1 VRHLTRQQ
9 LTVDLVGAGVFGLV
23 CFPWAWIYGETLQLP
38 VLMLFVAALAL
49 RRLVPGAS
57 LGIAWLAAFVQMFA
71 RESATVFDFAAAG
84 VLYATAAYGD
94 RVVRWLG
101 FASAFVGAFIATGYL
116 VFVVRMFQVWEFTHP
131 SIRDISY
138 TVVLFVAILAAYSFS
153 RFEFPFKRSLN
164 VVIVSVQAVPPI
176 TLLIPYFG
184 LVVALGLYNTY
195 PGLILTYMVFTL
207 PYAIIMMTGYFN
219 TIPRELDEAVRV
231 DGAGSWTALWRVLV
245 PVAVPGIVSVGVYTF
260 MIAWNEY
267 LFALTLT
274 RTTDMRTVPI
284 GIQLL
289 MGQHSYEWN
298 EMMAMSILGSIPVL
312 VLFLFFQRYFIGG
325 LASGAVKS

>member
-1 VRHLTRQQ
+1 MTTLSSTARRRLQRT
-9 LTVDLVGAGVFGLV
+9 GLV
-23 CFPWAWIYGETLQLP
+23 AGLIAGAAFAFAP
-38 VLMLFVAALAL
+38 VLWMLSSSFKPNTQIFEYPP
-49 RRLVPGAS
+49 RLVTESFSLTAYAQIFQDPEKIRFFINSYVVAGAVT
-57 LGIAWLAAFVQMFA
+57 LL
-71 RESATVFDFAAAG
+71 T
-84 VLYATAAYGD
+84 
-94 RVVRWLG
+94 
-101 FASAFVGAFIATGYL
+101 
-116 VFVVRMFQVWEFTHP
+116 
-131 SIRDISY
+131 
-138 TVVLFVAILAAYSFS
+138 LFVAILAAYSFS